1 MMGCWCPFLLAV
13 ALAASASAP
22 IAVAS
27 AAPLLGDLRGK
38 HLRVTM
44 VQEDGFVNMLGS
56 DGLLLPPEKWSG
68 FLVDVL
74 LRVSQE
80 AGFNYTLQP
89 PTGNH
94 SGFCL
99 PTNLTGAAR
108 AAFYANQY
116 NCGQGDAEDNV
127 TDVLWGMYYS
137 TRQRMARGISFT
149 VPFAS
154 DKGLSMLTKAKVQP
168 SWSQEATKIFKPFT
182 PLMWFLSFTA
192 VFVYTSCMWLLED
205 HQVSEAVAPL
215 SWHERPAQLTKTPR
229 PT

>member
-1 MMGCWCPFLLAV
+1 MLAV
-13 ALAASASAP
+13 ALVASASAP
-22 IAVAS
+22 ISVSAS
-27 AAPLLGDLRGK
+27 AASLLGDLRGK

-56 DGLLLPPEKWSG
+56 DGLLLPPAKWSG

-80 AGFNYTLQP
+80 AGFKYTLQP

-108 AAFYANQY
+108 AAFYTNQY
-116 NCGQGDAEDNV
+116 NCGQGDAEDNA
-127 TDVLWGMYYS
+127 TDVLWGMYYA
-137 TRQRMARGISFT
+137 TRQRMARGISFA

-182 PLMWFLSFTA
+182 PFMWFLSFTA
-192 VFVYTSCMWLLED
+192 VFVYTCCMWLLED
-205 HQVSEAVAPL
+205 HQVSEAVTSL
-215 SWHERPAQLTKTPR
+215 SCERPA
-229 PT
+229 